1 MSDFFDELAI
11 DAKETINSGYYQVFA
26 PKFAVYLSLKKAI
39 LECKKNPVITE
50 VKAASPTLGII
61 RKSVDAGEV
70 ALAMAKGGAT
80 AISVLT
86 EPKHFNGSL
95 NALMEVRRAVNL
107 PILMK
112 DIILSPTQVDT
123 AEQIGANAILL
134 IQTLFDRGYAQAS
147 VEKMITLAHERGL
160 EVLLEVHTETEFQFA
175 ITTDADMIGINNR
188 DLATLQTDLNVTKKI
203 LEKNALKGLTVVS
216 ESGIETPSD
225 VRFLSECGASA
236 FLIGS
241 SIMLAKNVE
250 EKVMEFVDA

>member
-11 DAKETINSGYYQVFA
+11 DAKETINSGYYQIFT
-26 PKFAVYLSLKKAI
+26 PKYGVYASLKKAI
-39 LECKKNPVITE
+39 LECKKNPIITE
-50 VKAASPTLGII
+50 IKAASPSLGII
-61 RKSVDAGEV
+61 RKSVNPSEV

-95 NALMEVRRAVNL
+95 DTLIEARMAVKL

-112 DIILSPTQVDT
+112 DIILNTIQIET

-134 IQTLFDRGYAQAS
+134 IQALFDRGYGETS
-147 VEKMITLAHERGL
+147 VEGMIGLAHKKGI
-160 EVLLEVHTETEFQFA
+160 EVLLEVHTETEFNTA
-175 ITTDADMIGINNR
+175 AATNADMIGINNR

-203 LEKNALKGLTVVS
+203 LEKNTLKGLTIVS
-216 ESGIETPSD
+216 ESGIKTQSD
-225 VRFLSECGASA
+225 LQFLADCGASA

-241 SIMLAKNVE
+241 SIMLTKNVE
-250 EKVMEFVDA
+250 EKVREFVNA